1 METVIRFFFNTYT
14 MTQSCQSHTLRNLL
28 IFMVILAI
36 AGTILGTGGYY
47 VESSQKTAEVPPEN
61 LGLNCRETCH
71 SSSYGGQ
78 NCKIICS

>member
-1 METVIRFFFNTYT
+1 
-14 MTQSCQSHTLRNLL
+14 
-28 IFMVILAI
+28 MVILAI